1 MANFSVGEIFGAID
15 EMAPQFKIDPTVAK
29 SIILAENTRNGR
41 VPPRSALFSGDATN
55 KNDTMGIGQV
65 IPTTAEGLKQAGFL
79 PADWKH
85 DPSNLKSQLAA
96 SLATMS
102 EMKGRLRNPDDPLEL
117 GAYYNGGNNGW
128 NAYKNGQNLVPETA
142 NYLQKMRTSMA
153 ELPMTP
159 QQREVANDEYLAAKQ
174 SGQPAP
180 ADSGSGPRMYQSNR
194 SSMTTTRNVFDEGA
208 LENYNKA
215 NSILTAPGGL
225 YDQALAAIDDRKNG
239 IGVQGPVVVQSILQA
254 GQDAGATAS
263 AQAMLKAA
271 GEERRAAILSRANL
285 NPSQTNNR
293 MDQALGA
300 LDETSARLEQMKPE
314 IDRRMSVGFFDNPL
328 EWLVNQTRLPG
339 MVGEYNGLVGQ
350 QKDALQKYQA
360 AKDITT
366 SSIDMSQAIDADR
379 TLETG
384 AAISREAIS
393 RAQQNAELAKL
404 QMMQKST
411 SDALAAVQV
420 GNQAAATS
428 LQQLMLSKQAESI
441 RQGES
446 EAEARSKGEQ
456 AALSEFN
463 KLVIAAGGQ
472 GLAYDRFKQLTPKAR
487 EEILSAN
494 STGRFGG
501 DFVSALKFVEKYGNL
516 DNMAIGGQA
525 AVRTW
530 INKTDTTANEEV
542 NKLQTKAL
550 AMNDKSFNPTKAK
563 EATFNALAAQYEAA
577 ANGNMRGVPEGNP
590 YKIDYKSF
598 INAPDLVGN
607 AYVDMLKKY
616 GPDGTEKQF
625 TSYDE
630 QEFMK
635 RAVTTARLSGDPAA
649 SVKKLSNDISS
660 FYKAASKQQQLTT
673 KPQMFGLAT
682 PVKTYPVA
690 LPQYATGSMPK
701 VLDLGNPVEMENF
714 LTRQVA
720 KEIAEQNPYS
730 IAGARASSA
739 DFGISR

>member
-55 KNDTMGIGQV
+55 KNETMGIGQV

-79 PADWKH
+79 PADWRH
-85 DPSNLKSQLAA
+85 DPSDLKSQLAA

-117 GAYYNGGNNGW
+117 GAYYNGGTNGW
-128 NAYKNGQNLVPETA
+128 NAYKGGKNLVPETA
-142 NYLQKMRTSMA
+142 QYLQKMRTSMA
-153 ELPMTP
+153 ELPMTA
-159 QQREVANDEYLAAKQ
+159 QQREVANDAYLAAKQ

-180 ADSGSGPRMYQSNR
+180 AGASPRTYKTE
-194 SSMTTTRNVFDEGA
+194 SSSTTTTRNVFDEGA
-208 LENYNKA
+208 LESYNKA
-215 NSILTAPGGL
+215 NGLLTAPGGL
-225 YDQALAAIDDRKNG
+225 YDRALAAIDERQNG

-254 GQDAGATAS
+254 GQDAGAVAS

-360 AKDITT
+360 AKEITT
-366 SSIDMSQAIDADR
+366 SAIDMSQAIDADR

-393 RAQQNAELAKL
+393 KANQNAELVKL
-404 QMMQKST
+404 QMLQKST

-420 GNQAAATS
+420 GNQAASTA
-428 LQQLMLSKQAESI
+428 LQQLMLQKQTESI
-441 RQGES
+441 RNGES

-530 INKTDTTANEEV
+530 INKTDTTANEQV
-542 NKLQTKAL
+542 NQLQTKAL
-550 AMNDKSFNPTKAK
+550 AMNDKSFNPSKAK
-563 EATFNALAAQYEAA
+563 EATFNALAAQYETA
-577 ANGNMRGVPEGNP
+577 ANGNMRGVPESNP

-598 INAPDLVGN
+598 INSPDLVGN
-607 AYVDMLKKY
+607 AYVDMMKKY

-630 QEFMK
+630 QEFLK
-635 RAVTTARLSGDPAA
+635 RAVTTARISGDPSA
-649 SVKKLSNDISS
+649 SVKKLTNDISS
-660 FYKAASKQQQLTT
+660 FYKVASKQQQLTT

-690 LPQYATGSMPK
+690 LPQYATGTGPK
-701 VLDLGNPVEMENF
+701 VLDLGNPVEVENF

-730 IAGARASSA
+730 IAGARAATSN
-739 DFGISR
+739 FGISR